1 VRAGL
6 NQTATAPLIS
16 PTLCLIRHCGRFY
29 EDFAMAEDKNP
40 TEQKKMAEYENPT
53 VQKNKYLFGGVGAV
67 LGGLTGVAIGGPL
80 IAVVGAGLG
89 GLLGYNMLK
98 RL

>member
-1 VRAGL
+1 
-6 NQTATAPLIS
+6 
-16 PTLCLIRHCGRFY
+16 
-29 EDFAMAEDKNP
+29 MADDENP
-40 TEQKKMAEYENPT
+40 TVQKKPADDQNPT

-80 IAVVGAGLG
+80 IAIVGAGLG

-98 RL
+98 RM

>member
-1 VRAGL
+1 MA
-6 NQTATAPLIS
+6 NE
-16 PTLCLIRHCGRFY
+16 
-29 EDFAMAEDKNP
+29 EDP
-40 TEQKKMAEYENPT
+40 VVQKKMADDQNPT
-53 VQKNKYLFGGVGAV
+53 VEKNKYLFGGVGAV

-80 IAVVGAGLG
+80 IAIVGAGLG